1 MKDIFQ
7 KCSPAR
13 WSVLIFAVVLAGLA
27 AGCRT
32 ASLSDANAFASP
44 TGLTARLA
52 TPLDID
58 LTWKDNAK
66 NEAGYFVE
74 YSPEAN
80 DEYVIIEALPP
91 GSTKYRHPHLLP
103 NTRFVFRIV
112 PFFGPASNA
121 GEIVTGKQGP
131 QQNPPDEPTNA
142 VPDNTPKVSLRSM
155 ATFAQAAP
163 TGFKATLIPPA
174 GAKLEWKN
182 HASDADGILLEIKP
196 PWSKRFIPSAFL
208 SSNQTSQVT
217 FNFPLE
223 TKFELRVRPIFY
235 GKPSNSA
242 GQTTGDDP
250 TMGGGTWKRSDVPEN
265 PKPTP

>member
-1 MKDIFQ
+1 MNDFFKSLPMLVI
-7 KCSPAR
+7 A
-13 WSVLIFAVVLAGLA
+13 LAM

-32 ASLSDANAFASP
+32 APLTDAQAFAAP
-44 TGLTARLA
+44 TGLTAKLA

-58 LTWKDNAK
+58 LKWKDNAR

-80 DEYVIIEALPP
+80 DDYVIIEAVTPN
-91 GSTKYRHPHLLP
+91 TTTYRHPHLLP
-103 NTRFVFRIV
+103 NTRFVFRVV
-112 PFFGPASNA
+112 PFFGPASGSA
-121 GEIVTGKQGP
+121 AIVTGKQGP
-131 QQNPPDEPTNA
+131 QQNPPDSLT
-142 VPDNTPKVSLRSM
+142 NTPPDDGVKVSIRSM

-163 TGFKATLIPPA
+163 TDFKATLIPPA

-208 SSNQTSQVT
+208 SSNQTSQIT
-217 FNFPLE
+217 YNFPFD
-223 TKFELRVRPIFY
+223 TKFELRVRPFFY
-235 GKPSNSA
+235 GKPSNLA
-242 GQTTGDDP
+242 EQTTGSDP
-250 TMGGGTWKRSDVPEN
+250 TMGAGSWIRSDVPQN